1 MTDAQRRQFQSL
13 ACALSPENLACD
25 GELRGR
31 ALATKA
37 KRLRGEWSKLEKAVG
52 RRVSEDEVW

>member
-1 MTDAQRRQFQSL
+1 MTATQRRQFQTL
-13 ACALSPENLACD
+13 AAALSPENLACD

-31 ALATKA
+31 ALVAKA
-37 KRLRGEWSKLEKAVG
+37 KRLRGEWAKLEKAVG